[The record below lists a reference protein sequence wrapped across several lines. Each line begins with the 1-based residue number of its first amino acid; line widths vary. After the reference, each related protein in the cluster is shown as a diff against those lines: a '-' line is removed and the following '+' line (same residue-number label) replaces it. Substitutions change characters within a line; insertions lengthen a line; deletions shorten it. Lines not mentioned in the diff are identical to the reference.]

1 MNSLDKIISRFNT
14 DSVRW
19 DKYNKDIIPLWVA
32 DMDFETPQCVIDAI
46 TKRLDHKVFGYTH
59 APYHLKEEIT
69 QYIKDQFG
77 WTIDPE
83 WIVFTPS
90 LVSSLYSIAQQVTQA
105 DDHVMT
111 LQPVYHHI
119 LQAASF
125 SNRDYSA
132 VPLDANNH
140 RLILSSDGLKHYQKN
155 NTRLLFFCNPHN
167 PGGTVYSRTEL
178 TDIAEFCVN
187 NNIVICSDEI
197 HCNMIHDR
205 IQHLPI
211 ASLSEEIADQSIT
224 LMSLNKVFNIPG
236 LGLAWMICK
245 NKEIRKKIQAQIGTL
260 IPDPQIIS
268 YVSTQAALRHG
279 EPWRQE
285 LIQYLESNKLM
296 LKNDIKQ
303 MQLLQMYTMEASYLA
318 WIDCSQLEIKD
329 PAQLF
334 LDHGLALQPGS
345 MFQQD
350 NHMRI
355 NIATPKSVLREA
367 LERMRAAINSLQT

>member
-1 MNSLDKIISRFNT
+1 MNQFDKVISRFNT

-32 DMDFETPQCVIDAI
+32 DMDFETPQCVIDFI

-69 QYIKDQFG
+69 QYIQDQFD
-77 WTIDPE
+77 WTIEPE

-90 LVSSLYSIAQQVTQA
+90 LVSSLYSIAQQLTQA
-105 DDHVMT
+105 DDHVLT

-140 RLILSSDGLKHYQKN
+140 RLILSSDGLKHYLKN

-167 PGGTVYSRTEL
+167 PGGSVYTKSEL
-178 TDIAEFCVN
+178 NDIAAFCVY

-197 HCNMIHDR
+197 HCNMIHDGIR
-205 IQHLPI
+205 HIPI
-211 ASLSEEIADQSIT
+211 ASLSEEIAEQSIT

-296 LKNDIKQ
+296 LKNDMEQ
-303 MQLLQMYTMEASYLA
+303 MQPLQMYTMEASYLA
-318 WIDCSQLEIKD
+318 WIDCSQLQVKD

-334 LDHGLALQPGS
+334 LDHGVALQPGL

-350 NHMRI
+350 NHVRI
-355 NIATPKSVLREA
+355 NIATPKSVFREA
-367 LERMRAAINSLQT
+367 LERMHTAIHSLQD